1 MRVILPEPLPQ
12 TAVAGANASSG
23 LNPVAFQAAQSTSA
37 VSLPM
42 QWSLA
47 LTPCALA
54 ALTATLLTSLG
65 LNPFVAMLSVGF
77 MAIAFYRQRNAGIAI
92 KPAMGARLG
101 AFAGLL
107 WFVFSAVLQA
117 ILVTLLH
124 KGTEIRNTVID
135 KLQQTA
141 AGTSDPQVQAVLDY
155 VKTPDGFV
163 VMMLAGLVFVFFASV
178 ALGSIGG
185 VLGGFFFGRRN
196 RM

>member
-1 MRVILPEPLPQ
+1 
-12 TAVAGANASSG
+12 
-23 LNPVAFQAAQSTSA
+23 
-37 VSLPM
+37 M
-42 QWSLA
+42 QWPLA

-77 MAIAFYRQRNAGIAI
+77 MAVAFYRQRSMGIAI
-92 KPAMGARLG
+92 KPAMSARLG

-141 AGTSDPQVQAVLDY
+141 
-155 VKTPDGFV
+155 
-163 VMMLAGLVFVFFASV
+163 
-178 ALGSIGG
+178 
-185 VLGGFFFGRRN
+185 
-196 RM
+196 